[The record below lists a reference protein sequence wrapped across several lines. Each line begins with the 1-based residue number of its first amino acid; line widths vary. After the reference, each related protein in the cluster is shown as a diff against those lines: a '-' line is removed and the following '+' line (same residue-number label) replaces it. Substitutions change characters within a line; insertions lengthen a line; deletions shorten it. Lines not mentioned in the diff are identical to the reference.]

1 MEILSELSEIVLKNV
16 YFDDMEHT
24 RVVLSG
30 MAGLMS
36 VDINLAAEEEAD
48 LMLRDLPNLHVLN
61 GHTIDREQLE

>member
-1 MEILSELSEIVLKNV
+1 
-16 YFDDMEHT
+16 MEHT
-24 RVVLSG
+24 RMVLSG